1 MWNDVPKQSSG
12 TRDEKWGTW
21 CLGYLAMSDAFN
33 LRWKLDRPYLEQN
46 TPGDVYAL
54 LTIEPNTAVRGSAP
68 AATIPTHLI
77 LLVDVSESMDVLVRR
92 DPSAQKVGAASAE
105 GKVAQRVVSDVPS
118 RREMACDV
126 VQKMVERLA
135 GDDLLTLIA
144 FDDHPHVL
152 AKAVSPNNMDVVW
165 SAIKKLSTVGGG
177 GTAMGHAFE
186 CVRAVLS
193 EKGSGVLNSS
203 ASQDAPRTHKLVLL
217 TDGEDQNPDATLAT
231 AKSVGWDFRLPI
243 VAFGTGECKVAFLTE
258 LAKTSLSG
266 GFNHIRD
273 EAAAQM
279 LFGQA
284 VKNQKNIQATNVQL
298 QLWLSPEL
306 QVRELYRNKPEI
318 LFVGDLQPD
327 LNHQV
332 ALRLEQMERGKA
344 YEFLFRCSLPGRPA
358 NQRFRIAKAML
369 TYDIPSM
376 KKTQEKLEANIIV
389 EYTAD
394 VARAAERSGDVR
406 KVLARAEVQRQ
417 VLFLQGKIDLLKA
430 GGGSQRDRE
439 IVAKLLEA
447 LVKKFEDFGVQATA
461 NQYRTMREEFTQKG
475 TISQEMLNRS
485 LAASS
490 RAEEI
495 VMAQD
500 IDF

>member
-1 MWNDVPKQSSG
+1 
-12 TRDEKWGTW
+12 
-21 CLGYLAMSDAFN
+21 MSDAFN
-33 LRWKLDRPYLEQN
+33 LRWKLDRPYLEPN

-144 FDDHPHVL
+144 FDDQTHVL

-193 EKGSGVLNSS
+193 AVE
-203 ASQDAPRTHKLVLL
+203 DAPRTRKLVLL
-217 TDGEDQNPDATLAT
+217 TDGEDQNPDDTLAT

-243 VAFGTGECKVAFLTE
+243 VAFGTGECKVAFLTD

-306 QVRELYRNKPEI
+306 QVRELYRTKPEI

-327 LNHQV
+327 INQQV
-332 ALRLEQMERGKA
+332 GLRLEQMERGRA
-344 YEFLFRCSLPGRPA
+344 YEFLFRCSLTGRPA
-358 NQRFRIAKAML
+358 NQRFRIAKATL

-376 KKTQEKLEANIIV
+376 NKTQEKLEANIIV

-394 VARAAERSGDVR
+394 AARAAERSGDVR

-447 LVKKFEDFGVQATA
+447 LIKKFEDFGDQATA
-461 NQYRTMREEFTQKG
+461 NQYRTMKAEFTQKG

>member
-1 MWNDVPKQSSG
+1 MP
-12 TRDEKWGTW
+12 
-21 CLGYLAMSDAFN
+21 DAFN
-33 LRWKLDRPYLEQN
+33 LRWKLDRPYFEPN

-54 LTIEPNTAVRGSAP
+54 LTIEPNPTVLGNAP
-68 AATIPTHLI
+68 PPAIPTHLI

-92 DPSAQKVGAASAE
+92 DPKAQNVGAASAE

-135 GDDLLTLIA
+135 ADDLLTLIA
-144 FDDHPHVL
+144 FDDQPHLL
-152 AKAVSPNNMDVVW
+152 ARLVRPNDMDVVA
-165 SAIKKLSTVGGG
+165 SAIQKLTTVGGG
-177 GTAMGHAFE
+177 GTAMGRALE
-186 CVRAVLS
+186 CVRDVLS
-193 EKGSGVLNSS
+193 PLPSGKRGRGEG
-203 ASQDAPRTHKLVLL
+203 DAPRTRKLVLL
-217 TDGEDQNPDATLAT
+217 TDGEDRNPDETLAI
-231 AKSVGWDFRLPI
+231 ARSVGWDFHLPI
-243 VAFGTGECKVAFLTE
+243 VAFGTGECKVAFLTD

-273 EAAAQM
+273 ETAART
-279 LFGQA
+279 LFGQT

-306 QVRELYRNKPEI
+306 QVRELYRTRPEI

-327 LNHQV
+327 PNHQV
-332 ALRLEQMERGKA
+332 TLRLEQMERGKV
-344 YEFLFRCSLPGRPA
+344 YEFLFRCHLPGRSA
-358 NQRFRIAKAML
+358 NQRFRIAKATL
-369 TYDIPSM
+369 SYDIPSM
-376 KKTQEKLEANIIV
+376 RKTLEKLEANIVV
-389 EYTAD
+389 EYTAEA
-394 VARAAERSGDVR
+394 ARAAERSGDVR
-406 KVLARAEVQRQ
+406 KILTRAEVQRQ
-417 VLFLQGKIDLLKA
+417 VLFLQGKIDVLKA

-447 LVKKFEDFGVQATA
+447 LIKKFDDFGDQATA
-461 NQYRTMREEFTQKG
+461 NQYRLMKDEFTQKG

-490 RAEEI
+490 RAEET